1 MTISLD
7 DRMETNQE
15 AYSLRPWQ
23 VIMWL
28 YPKRVTGLALNMAKH
43 ITHIKEVM
51 YLGSLYLSDADI
63 HNLT

>member
-1 MTISLD
+1 
-7 DRMETNQE
+7 
-15 AYSLRPWQ
+15 
-23 VIMWL
+23 MWL